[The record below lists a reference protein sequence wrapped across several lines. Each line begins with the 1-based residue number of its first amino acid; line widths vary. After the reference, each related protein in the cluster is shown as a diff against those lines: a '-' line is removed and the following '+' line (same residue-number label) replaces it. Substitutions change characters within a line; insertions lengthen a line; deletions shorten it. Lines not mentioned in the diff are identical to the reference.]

1 MKLGVYIKGHFVI
14 MNNNTFQIRYPQKM
28 PHILLY
34 HIIYMY
40 IHIYI
45 YHLSYLCL
53 CLGLWREVTPTSLR
67 MWSLSE
73 PWGIQTCQNFLSTTH
88 FCLGKCKTAPPS
100 DLVQNRGPPRG
111 AAVFLT
117 GGKIECENGPVHLFH
132 LPPAASCRISS
143 PAWWFLSTTTV
154 SSSPPSRSAWFFET
168 CNSCP
173 AWPRRCVDGFCCL
186 KIPLNLRSC
195 YFI

>member
-1 MKLGVYIKGHFVI
+1 
-14 MNNNTFQIRYPQKM
+14 
-28 PHILLY
+28 
-34 HIIYMY
+34 
-40 IHIYI
+40 
-45 YHLSYLCL
+45 
-53 CLGLWREVTPTSLR
+53 

-88 FCLGKCKTAPPS
+88 FCLGKCETAPPS

-117 GGKIECENGPVHLFH
+117 GGKIECENGPVHLFR

-186 KIPLNLRSC
+186 KIPLNLCSC
-195 YFI
+195 YFIKVVSLYHLASYLFIFNNTNGSTKVLHWHPFLTVTERHKT